1 MIPGGDA
8 SSVLEVVLAG
18 DLGLGVWPSP
28 PQCAVTSEKK
38 EMKKEQVKTEEP
50 SVMPTLWPGS
60 LFHLRSEIFLFMAWA
75 STTVRGMHSSV
86 SSVA

>member
-28 PQCAVTSEKK
+28 PQCAVTSEKRN
-38 EMKKEQVKTEEP
+38 EE
-50 SVMPTLWPGS
+50 GA
-60 LFHLRSEIFLFMAWA
+60 SED
-75 STTVRGMHSSV
+75 
-86 SSVA
+86 

>member
-28 PQCAVTSEKK
+28 PQCTVTSEKK
-38 EMKKEQVKTEEP
+38 K
-50 SVMPTLWPGS
+50 
-60 LFHLRSEIFLFMAWA
+60 
-75 STTVRGMHSSV
+75 
-86 SSVA
+86 